1 MNGPVLT
8 YSQRQNAM
16 SGLPFYGKGD
26 FNFVASRSN
35 FTPGIA
41 IKILPLADLSNP
53 REEVQPDEFEIEV
66 KQLNNMFK
74 SGSRI
79 RGIKVNSVHTEK
91 NPKPIV
97 GKFDS
102 FKVDKK
108 TRTIRA
114 FIIDPNSLEKYEV
127 YPESLTKLNESI
139 AINEG
144 RAKTFLEFLI

>member
-26 FNFVASRSN
+26 FNFVASRGN

-53 REEVQPDEFEIEV
+53 RGEVEPDEFETEV

-74 SGSRI
+74 SGSRMK
-79 RGIKVNSVHTEK
+79 GIKVNSIHTEK
-91 NPKPIV
+91 TPKQIV

-102 FKVDKK
+102 FKIDKK

-144 RAKTFLEFLI
+144 RTKTFLEFLI

>member
-1 MNGPVLT
+1 MG
-8 YSQRQNAM
+8 
-16 SGLPFYGKGD
+16 GLPFYGKGD
-26 FNFVASRSN
+26 FNFVASRGN

-53 REEVQPDEFEIEV
+53 KAEVEPDEFAEEV

-74 SGSRI
+74 TGSRM

-108 TRTIRA
+108 TKTIRA
-114 FIIDPNSLEKYEV
+114 FITDPNSLEKHEV
-127 YPESLTKLNESI
+127 YPESLMKLNESLQTDS
-139 AINEG
+139 G

>member
-1 MNGPVLT
+1 MGPVLT

-16 SGLPFYGKGD
+16 GGLPFYGKGD
-26 FNFVASRSN
+26 FNFVAARGN

-41 IKILPLADLSNP
+41 IKILPLSDLSKPNTDP
-53 REEVQPDEFEIEV
+53 VTDPFEEYTRE
-66 KQLNNMFK
+66 LTSTFK
-74 SGSRI
+74 PGTRMKAL
-79 RGIKVNSVHTEK
+79 KVNSVHTEK

-108 TRTIRA
+108 TKTIRA
-114 FIIDPNSLEKYEV
+114 FILDPKSLEKYEV
-127 YPESLTKLNESI
+127 YPESLTRLNESQSYD
-139 AINEG
+139 NG

>member
-53 REEVQPDEFEIEV
+53 RGEVQPDSFEREV
-66 KQLNNMFK
+66 KELTSSFK
-74 SGSRI
+74 PGSRMK
-79 RGIKVNSVHTEK
+79 GLKVNSVHTEK

-102 FKVDKK
+102 FKVDKN

-127 YPESLTKLNESI
+127 YPESLTKLNESVSHDT
-139 AINEG
+139 G
-144 RAKTFLEFLI
+144 RAKTFLDFLI

>member
-16 SGLPFYGKGD
+16 GGLPFYGKGD

-53 REEVQPDEFEIEV
+53 RADVQPDEFQQEV
-66 KQLNNMFK
+66 KQLNDTFK
-74 SGSRI
+74 SGSRMK
-79 RGIKVNSVHTEK
+79 GIAVNTNHTEK
-91 NPKPIV
+91 KPTLVV

-108 TRTIRA
+108 TQTIRA
-114 FIIDPNSLEKYEV
+114 FIVDPNSLEKHEV
-127 YPESLTKLNESI
+127 YPESLQKLNES
-139 AINEG
+139 ANFDSG
-144 RAKTFLEFLI
+144 RAKTFLDFLI

>member
-1 MNGPVLT
+1 MSGPVLT

-16 SGLPFYGKGD
+16 GGLPFYGKGD
-26 FNFVASRSN
+26 FNFVASRGN

-53 REEVQPDEFEIEV
+53 KAEVEPDAFAEEV

-74 SGSRI
+74 TGSRM

-108 TRTIRA
+108 TKTIRA
-114 FIIDPNSLEKYEV
+114 FITDPNSLEKHEV
-127 YPESLTKLNESI
+127 YPESLMKLNESLQTDS
-139 AINEG
+139 G

>member
-8 YSQRQNAM
+8 YGQRQNAM
-16 SGLPFYGKGD
+16 GGLPFYGKGD
-26 FNFVASRSN
+26 FNFIASRSN

-41 IKILPLADLSNP
+41 IKILPLSDLSNP
-53 REEVQPDEFEIEV
+53 RPEIVPDEFHEEV

-79 RGIKVNSVHTEK
+79 KGIQVNSVHTQK
-91 NPKPIV
+91 TPTSVV

-102 FKVDKK
+102 FKVDNRTK
-108 TRTIRA
+108 TIRA
-114 FIIDPNSLEKYEV
+114 FIIDPNTLEKHEV
-127 YPESLTKLNESI
+127 YPESLVKLNESTQYQS
-139 AINEG
+139 G